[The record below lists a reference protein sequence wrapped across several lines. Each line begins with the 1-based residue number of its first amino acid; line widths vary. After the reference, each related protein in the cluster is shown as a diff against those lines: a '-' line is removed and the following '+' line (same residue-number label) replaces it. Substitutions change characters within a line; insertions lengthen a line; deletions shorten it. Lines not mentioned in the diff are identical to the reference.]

1 MNFFGI
7 QSIPFSVSPLPLR
20 VAVVDVYRL
29 EVRLVTL
36 DAASFPS
43 TEPFEYY
50 RSYVFRYF
58 VSAVKRARAHDYA
71 SQTLGIKRKQLDD
84 AIRWEQRPEYM

>member
-1 MNFFGI
+1 MREVNFSGI
-7 QSIPFSVSPLPLR
+7 QSIPFSLSLSTSLR
-20 VAVVDVYRL
+20 AAVVPMYRL

-43 TEPFEYY
+43 TDPFEYY

-58 VSAVKRARAHDYA
+58 VSAVERAHNYVP
-71 SQTLGIKRKQLDD
+71 QTLGIKKKQLLDD
-84 AIRWEQRPEYM
+84 AIR